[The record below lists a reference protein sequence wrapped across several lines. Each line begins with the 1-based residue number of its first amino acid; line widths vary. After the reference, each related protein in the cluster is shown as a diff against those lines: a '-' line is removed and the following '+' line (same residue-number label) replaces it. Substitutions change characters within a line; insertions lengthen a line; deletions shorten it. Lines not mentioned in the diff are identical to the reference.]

1 MIINGQLVFLV
12 GLMLVGFIIF
22 FGLLCYTHIQH
33 KKKYY
38 RGTLQVRRRKNG
50 IN

>member
-12 GLMLVGFIIF
+12 GLTLVGFIIF
-22 FGLLCYTHIQH
+22 FGLLCYTHIQQT
-33 KKKYY
+33 KKY
-38 RGTLQVRRRKNG
+38 RGTLQMKHRKNG